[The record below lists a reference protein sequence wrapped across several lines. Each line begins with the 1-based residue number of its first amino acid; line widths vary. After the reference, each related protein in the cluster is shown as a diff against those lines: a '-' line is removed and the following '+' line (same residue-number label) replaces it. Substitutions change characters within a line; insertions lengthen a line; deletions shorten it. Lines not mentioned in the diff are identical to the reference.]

1 MLSDFIQRTKKMN
14 TTKTTRQDMIEL
26 YLNQIIR
33 KNLTIRSLSMIL
45 GEMMSELVNDVE
57 LISYTGN
64 FEQINTLLDCI
75 LDESNANDSDLDD
88 FRSYFEKLFTRK
100 DVDTLGRIDMSD
112 LAALDKALNLP
123 EMSVYE
129 AVKKIRAKRKSGGG
143 D

>member
-1 MLSDFIQRTKKMN
+1 MLSDFIQRTKNMEN
-14 TTKTTRQDMIEL
+14 IQTTRQDMMEL
-26 YLNQIIR
+26 ALNQIIR

-75 LDESNANDSDLDD
+75 LDESNANGSDLDD
-88 FRSYFEKLFTRK
+88 FRIHFEKLLTRK
-100 DVDTLGRIDMSD
+100 DVDTLGRIDTSD

-129 AVKKIRAKRKSGGG
+129 AVKKIRAKRKNGGG

>member
-1 MLSDFIQRTKKMN
+1 MN
-14 TTKTTRQDMIEL
+14 TTKTTRQDMMEF

-64 FEQINTLLDCI
+64 FEQINTLVDCI
-75 LDESNANDSDLDD
+75 IDESNANDSDLDD
-88 FRSYFEKLFTRK
+88 FRIHFKKLLTRK
-100 DVDTLGRIDMSD
+100 NVDTLGRIDMSD

-129 AVKKIRAKRKSGGG
+129 AVKKIRAKRKNGGG

>member
-1 MLSDFIQRTKKMN
+1 MLSDFIQRTKNMN
-14 TTKTTRQDMIEL
+14 TTKTTRQDMMEF

-45 GEMMSELVNDVE
+45 GKMMSELVNDVE

-64 FEQINTLLDCI
+64 FEQINTLVDCI

-88 FRSYFEKLFTRK
+88 FRTHFKKLLTRK

-112 LAALDKALNLP
+112 LAAIDKALNLP

-129 AVKKIRAKRKSGGG
+129 AVKKIRAKRKNGGG

>member
-1 MLSDFIQRTKKMN
+1 MLSDFIQRTKNMEN
-14 TTKTTRQDMIEL
+14 IQTTRQDMMEL
-26 YLNQIIR
+26 SLNQIIR

-88 FRSYFEKLFTRK
+88 FRTRFEKLLTRK
-100 DVDTLGRIDMSD
+100 DVDTLGRIEMSD

-123 EMSVYE
+123 ELSVYE
-129 AVKKIRAKRKSGGG
+129 AAKKIRAKRKSGGG

>member
-1 MLSDFIQRTKKMN
+1 MLSDFIQRTKNMN
-14 TTKTTRQDMIEL
+14 TTKTTRQDMMEF

-64 FEQINTLLDCI
+64 FEQINTLVDCI
-75 LDESNANDSDLDD
+75 IDESNANDSDLDD
-88 FRSYFEKLFTRK
+88 FRIHFKKLLTRK
-100 DVDTLGRIDMSD
+100 NVDTLGRIDMSD

-129 AVKKIRAKRKSGGG
+129 AVKKIRAKRKNGGG

>member
-1 MLSDFIQRTKKMN
+1 MENIQ
-14 TTKTTRQDMIEL
+14 TTRQDMMGL
-26 YLNQIIR
+26 LLDQIIR

-88 FRSYFEKLFTRK
+88 FRTRFEKLLTRK
-100 DVDTLGRIDMSD
+100 DVDTLGRIDTSD

>member
-1 MLSDFIQRTKKMN
+1 MLSDFIQRTKNMN
-14 TTKTTRQDMIEL
+14 TTKTTRQDMMEF

-64 FEQINTLLDCI
+64 FEQINTLVDCI
-75 LDESNANDSDLDD
+75 LDESNANGSDLDD
-88 FRSYFEKLFTRK
+88 FRTHFKKLLTRK

-129 AVKKIRAKRKSGGG
+129 AVKKIRAKRKNGGG